1 MLCCIAIVAGAAVY
15 MKRRKQPATADQ
27 RQRLQT
33 TTKEVAVTVIDTP
46 RPPDEDG
53 GERNGAH
60 AGDEDGNT
68 PRGTWEQGAW
78 TDDSVGPLD
87 AKLKRRRVRLTG
99 LQRDELNGR
108 EGTIVDLLKHRGR
121 YAVLVDGGEV
131 VNVLPSKVELIP
143 GEMEG
148 GDGARAWLVAQ
159 EAAEEEGKHH
169 HHHHGK
175 HHGKHHHHGKS
186 PRSDESPRS
195 GGEEERKHRHHHHH
209 HHHHK
214 KGSGDHKKVGPST
227 PEASHGRSHRHHRE
241 EGNGDSGHRHRHHH
255 RRHEGGRSATPTSQY
270 DLADILPTPP
280 SKERK
285 RHHRHHGSRSPH
297 GSRSSFDSLQKFSKV

>member
-15 MKRRKQPATADQ
+15 MKRKKQPATADQ

-60 AGDEDGNT
+60 AGDEDGST

-148 GDGARAWLVAQ
+148 GDGARAWLAAQ
-159 EAAEEEGKHH
+159 EAAAVEVATNAVV
-169 HHHHGK
+169 
-175 HHGKHHHHGKS
+175 S
-186 PRSDESPRS
+186 IQS
-195 GGEEERKHRHHHHH
+195 GARGRLARAELLF
-209 HHHHK
+209 
-214 KGSGDHKKVGPST
+214 GSAV
-227 PEASHGRSHRHHRE
+227 AF
-241 EGNGDSGHRHRHHH
+241 
-255 RRHEGGRSATPTSQY
+255 RRGY
-270 DLADILPTPP
+270 
-280 SKERK
+280 
-285 RHHRHHGSRSPH
+285 
-297 GSRSSFDSLQKFSKV
+297 